1 LNRVLVLLMVLLWS
15 CFCSEFFGA
24 EDVARKWHSPRR
36 AEVTIAAC
44 SGGQAGERRKA
55 GQPEAVARR
64 PGVAAARASKGNGS
78 VACTTSSLLLLLLL
92 VVALD
97 PRQHQAGQLL
107 TAAAA
112 QVQPIRGSSPTCSGS
127 RAKARPGPGRQQLLS

>member
-64 PGVAAARASKGNGS
+64 PGVAAARASKGSCS

-92 VVALD
+92 VALG